1 MLGINLNIPRKS
13 CLRTQEFLTL
23 ISLKTL
29 LDKYKQHLHLWVEY
43 MLSRHVYSPN
53 KAVNLPPAQLLRLP
67 KLICSHTFPFAPCVP
82 IRSIHAISYV
92 AHIQFHLHDGSQ
104 RVLLDQLVLTL
115 FLYYIFTGWTKHNI
129 CLGFNV

>member
-29 LDKYKQHLHLWVEY
+29 LDKYKQHLQLCVEY

-82 IRSIHAISYV
+82 IRSIHATNSPPAPSSECIEYYSNFYFFPV
-92 AHIQFHLHDGSQ
+92 NHLRLKVSEKTWELFIQYQ
-104 RVLLDQLVLTL
+104 Q
-115 FLYYIFTGWTKHNI
+115 
-129 CLGFNV
+129 